1 MSNRETHE
9 MLRRILGDETDALL
23 TQANNKDPDAA
34 ALNAAGID
42 PDAMLTQAKKQIDHA
57 VKLSANGINPP
68 VPLEALSEA
77 EFNRLDIPTL
87 EKYLAAGDVNVDRL
101 LSRTRELLDQQRAS
115 VPANK
120 ASTPASTPGAIS
132 TPEQTQTE
140 APQAGFLKRLRAY
153 LPKPNRA
160 PMFGMAASAMVL
172 VAVGVGVLQLTPTTP
187 QIPPAEPET
196 RQLAVTLESAPI
208 ADTNDTIPSVAE
220 LAPSLMS
227 APSLTQALSTPIE
240 AMSLEEIDLA
250 TAAAV
255 LNDATETNPI
265 EAAQNNELAVT
276 TNHNTPA
283 TSAPETEI
291 PGTAENENITE
302 QNTAASDAWAVTHQ
316 PDAPAPKQKVEFVFS
331 PGDTFSHGMAQS
343 GLSNQLSTALAER
356 VGTDFHPGDKLIIF
370 FEDDEFEQ
378 LVVIRRKKQPLTIT
392 ADLKTSSAPAGT
404 TETIDVSGKIESS
417 LYAAL
422 EKALDA
428 NAAQR
433 ITWLLQNRGVP
444 LTALPKGAAFNIQI
458 EQIKSPDGQTL
469 GYGEIRS
476 VHLDAGK
483 RGKFEI

>member
-1 MSNRETHE
+1 MSNRETHDL
-9 MLRRILGDETDALL
+9 LRRILGDGTDALL
-23 TQANNKDPDAA
+23 TQANGKDPDAA
-34 ALNAAGID
+34 ALNAAGINA
-42 PDAMLTQAKKQIDHA
+42 DAMLTQAKKQIDHA

-68 VPLEALSEA
+68 VPLEALSEE

-120 ASTPASTPGAIS
+120 ATTPK
-132 TPEQTQTE
+132 PEPIQTE
-140 APQAGFLKRLRAY
+140 APQAGFLERLRAY
-153 LPKPNRA
+153 LPKPSRA
-160 PMFGMAASAMVL
+160 PMFGMAATAMVL
-172 VAVGVGVLQLTPTTP
+172 VAVGVGVLQLAPTTP
-187 QIPPAEPET
+187 QIPPTEPET
-196 RQLAVTLESAPI
+196 RQLAVTLESAPVTK
-208 ADTNDTIPSVAE
+208 ANDTIPSVAE

-227 APSLTQALSTPIE
+227 APSLTRALSTPIE
-240 AMSLEEIDLA
+240 AMSLEEIDSA
-250 TAAAV
+250 AAAAV

-265 EAAQNNELAVT
+265 EPAQHNGLAVT
-276 TNHNTPA
+276 ANHNTPA
-283 TSAPETEI
+283 NSAPETEI
-291 PGTAENENITE
+291 PGTAENETIKE
-302 QNTAASDAWAVTHQ
+302 QNTAASDSWAVTHQ

-343 GLSNQLSTALAER
+343 GLSNKLSTALAER

-483 RGKFEI
+483 RGKFEV

>member
-9 MLRRILGDETDALL
+9 MLRRILGDGTDALL
-23 TQANNKDPDAA
+23 TQANGKDPNAA

-68 VPLEALSEA
+68 VPLEALSEK

-120 ASTPASTPGAIS
+120 ASTS
-132 TPEQTQTE
+132 TPEPIQTE
-140 APQAGFLKRLRAY
+140 TPQAGFLERLRAY
-153 LPKPNRA
+153 LPKPSRT
-160 PMFGMAASAMVL
+160 PVFGMAASAIVL

-208 ADTNDTIPSVAE
+208 AEANDTIPSVAE

-240 AMSLEEIDLA
+240 PMSLEEIDSA
-250 TAAAV
+250 TAATV

-265 EAAQNNELAVT
+265 EAGQHNELALAADL
-276 TNHNTPA
+276 NTPA

-291 PGTAENENITE
+291 TATAENENIPE
-302 QNTAASDAWAVTHQ
+302 QNTAASDSWAVTHQ

-343 GLSNQLSTALAER
+343 GLSNKLSTALAER

>member
-1 MSNRETHE
+1 
-9 MLRRILGDETDALL
+9 
-23 TQANNKDPDAA
+23 
-34 ALNAAGID
+34 
-42 PDAMLTQAKKQIDHA
+42 
-57 VKLSANGINPP
+57 
-68 VPLEALSEA
+68 
-77 EFNRLDIPTL
+77 
-87 EKYLAAGDVNVDRL
+87 
-101 LSRTRELLDQQRAS
+101 
-115 VPANK
+115 
-120 ASTPASTPGAIS
+120 
-132 TPEQTQTE
+132 
-140 APQAGFLKRLRAY
+140 
-153 LPKPNRA
+153 
-160 PMFGMAASAMVL
+160 
-172 VAVGVGVLQLTPTTP
+172 
-187 QIPPAEPET
+187 
-196 RQLAVTLESAPI
+196 
-208 ADTNDTIPSVAE
+208 
-220 LAPSLMS
+220 MS
-227 APSLTQALSTPIE
+227 APSLTRALSTPIE
-240 AMSLEEIDLA
+240 AMSLEEIDSA
-250 TAAAV
+250 AEAAV

-265 EAAQNNELAVT
+265 ESAQNNGLAVT
-276 TNHNTPA
+276 TNHNRPA
-283 TSAPETEI
+283 TSAPETKI
-291 PGTAENENITE
+291 TGTTENETIKE
-302 QNTAASDAWAVTHQ
+302 QNTAASDSWAVTHQ

-343 GLSNQLSTALAER
+343 GLSNKLSTALAER

-444 LTALPKGAAFNIQI
+444 LTTLPKGAAFNIQI

-483 RGKFEI
+483 RGKFEV

>member
-1 MSNRETHE
+1 MSNLETHDL
-9 MLRRILGDETDALL
+9 LRRILGDGTDALL
-23 TQANNKDPDAA
+23 TQANGKDPDAA
-34 ALNAAGID
+34 ALNAAGINA
-42 PDAMLTQAKKQIDHA
+42 DAMLTQAKKQIDHA

-120 ASTPASTPGAIS
+120 ATTP
-132 TPEQTQTE
+132 TPEPIQTE
-140 APQAGFLKRLRAY
+140 APQAGFLERLRAY

-160 PMFGMAASAMVL
+160 PVFGMAATAMVL
-172 VAVGVGVLQLTPTTP
+172 VAVGVGVLQLAPTTP
-187 QIPPAEPET
+187 QTPPAEPET

-208 ADTNDTIPSVAE
+208 AKANDTIPSVAE

-227 APSLTQALSTPIE
+227 APSLTRALSTAIE
-240 AMSLEEIDLA
+240 AMSLEEIDSA
-250 TAAAV
+250 TATAV

-265 EAAQNNELAVT
+265 ESAQNNELAVT
-276 TNHNTPA
+276 TNHDTPA

-302 QNTAASDAWAVTHQ
+302 QNTAASDSWAVTHQ

-343 GLSNQLSTALAER
+343 GLSNKLSTALAER

-433 ITWLLQNRGVP
+433 ITWRLQNRGVP
-444 LTALPKGAAFNIQI
+444 LTTLPKGAAFNIQI

-469 GYGEIRS
+469 GYGEIRA

-483 RGKFEI
+483 RGKFEV

>member
-1 MSNRETHE
+1 MSNRETHDL
-9 MLRRILGDETDALL
+9 LRRILSDETDALL
-23 TQANNKDPDAA
+23 TQANGKNPDAA

-68 VPLEALSEA
+68 VPLEALSEE

-120 ASTPASTPGAIS
+120 TSTP
-132 TPEQTQTE
+132 TPEPIQTE
-140 APQAGFLKRLRAY
+140 APQAGFLDRLRAY
-153 LPKPNRA
+153 LPKPSRA
-160 PMFGMAASAMVL
+160 PMFGIAATAMVL
-172 VAVGVGVLQLTPTTP
+172 VAVGVGVLQLAPTTP
-187 QIPPAEPET
+187 QIPPAEPEL

-227 APSLTQALSTPIE
+227 APSLTRALSTPIE
-240 AMSLEEIDLA
+240 AMSLEEIDSTA
-250 TAAAV
+250 AAAV

-265 EAAQNNELAVT
+265 EPAQNNELAVT
-276 TNHNTPA
+276 TNHDAPA

-291 PGTAENENITE
+291 LDTAENENITE
-302 QNTAASDAWAVTHQ
+302 RNTAVSDSWAVTHQ
-316 PDAPAPKQKVEFVFS
+316 PDAPAPKQKVEFIFS

-343 GLSNQLSTALAER
+343 GLSNKLSTALAER

-433 ITWLLQNRGVP
+433 IAWLLQHRGVP

>member
-9 MLRRILGDETDALL
+9 MLRRILGDGTDALL
-23 TQANNKDPDAA
+23 TQANGKDPDAA
-34 ALNAAGID
+34 ALNAAGINA
-42 PDAMLTQAKKQIDHA
+42 DAMLTQAKKQIDHA

-77 EFNRLDIPTL
+77 EFNGLDIPTL

-120 ASTPASTPGAIS
+120 ASTP
-132 TPEQTQTE
+132 TPEPIQTE
-140 APQAGFLKRLRAY
+140 APQAGFLERLRAY

-160 PMFGMAASAMVL
+160 PMFGMAATAMVL
-172 VAVGVGVLQLTPTTP
+172 VAIGVGVLQLAPTTP
-187 QIPPAEPET
+187 QTPPAEPET
-196 RQLAVTLESAPI
+196 RQLAVTLESAPS
-208 ADTNDTIPSVAE
+208 AKANDTIPSVAE

-227 APSLTQALSTPIE
+227 APSLTRALSTPIE
-240 AMSLEEIDLA
+240 AMSLEEIDSA
-250 TAAAV
+250 AEAAV

-265 EAAQNNELAVT
+265 EPAQNNELAVT

-283 TSAPETEI
+283 TTASETEI
-291 PGTAENENITE
+291 TGTAENETIKG
-302 QNTAASDAWAVTHQ
+302 QNTAASDSWAVTHQ

-343 GLSNQLSTALAER
+343 GLSNKLSTALAER

>member
-9 MLRRILGDETDALL
+9 MLSRILGDGTDALL
-23 TQANNKDPDAA
+23 TQANGKDPDAA

-42 PDAMLTQAKKQIDHA
+42 PDTMLTQAKKQIDHA

-68 VPLEALSEA
+68 VPLEALSEK

-115 VPANK
+115 VPTNK
-120 ASTPASTPGAIS
+120 ATTPK
-132 TPEQTQTE
+132 PEPIQAE
-140 APQAGFLKRLRAY
+140 APQAGFLERLRAY
-153 LPKPNRA
+153 LPKPNRT
-160 PMFGMAASAMVL
+160 PVFGMAATAMVL
-172 VAVGVGVLQLTPTTP
+172 VAVGVGVLQLAPTTP

-208 ADTNDTIPSVAE
+208 AEANDTIPSVAE

-227 APSLTQALSTPIE
+227 APSLTRALSTPIE
-240 AMSLEEIDLA
+240 AMSLEEIDSAAEA
-250 TAAAV
+250 TV

-265 EAAQNNELAVT
+265 EPAQNNELAVT
-276 TNHNTPA
+276 TDHNTPA
-283 TSAPETEI
+283 TSTPETET
-291 PGTAENENITE
+291 PNTAENKNITE
-302 QNTAASDAWAVTHQ
+302 QNTAASDSWAVTHQ
-316 PDAPAPKQKVEFVFS
+316 PDAPAPRQKVEFVFS

-343 GLSNQLSTALAER
+343 GLSNKLSTALAER

>member
-1 MSNRETHE
+1 MSNRETHDL
-9 MLRRILGDETDALL
+9 LRRILSDETDALL
-23 TQANNKDPDAA
+23 TQANGKNPDAA

-68 VPLEALSEA
+68 VPLEALSEE

-120 ASTPASTPGAIS
+120 TSTP
-132 TPEQTQTE
+132 TPEPIQTE
-140 APQAGFLKRLRAY
+140 APQAGFLDRLRAY
-153 LPKPNRA
+153 LPKPSRA
-160 PMFGMAASAMVL
+160 PMFGMAATAMVL

-227 APSLTQALSTPIE
+227 APSLTRALSTPIE
-240 AMSLEEIDLA
+240 AMSLEEIDS
-250 TAAAV
+250 AAAATV

-265 EAAQNNELAVT
+265 ESAQNYGLAVT
-276 TNHNTPA
+276 TNHNRPA
-283 TSAPETEI
+283 TSAPETET
-291 PGTAENENITE
+291 PNTAENETIKE
-302 QNTAASDAWAVTHQ
+302 QNTAASDSWAVTHQ

-343 GLSNQLSTALAER
+343 GLSNKLSTALAER

-433 ITWLLQNRGVP
+433 IAWLLQHRGVP

>member
-9 MLRRILGDETDALL
+9 MLRRILGDGTDALL
-23 TQANNKDPDAA
+23 TQANGKDPDAA

-68 VPLEALSEA
+68 VPLEALSEE

-120 ASTPASTPGAIS
+120 ASTP
-132 TPEQTQTE
+132 TPEPIQTE
-140 APQAGFLKRLRAY
+140 APQAGFRERLRAY

-160 PMFGMAASAMVL
+160 PVFGMAATAMVL
-172 VAVGVGVLQLTPTTP
+172 VAVGVGVLQLAPTTP
-187 QIPPAEPET
+187 PIPPAEPET

-208 ADTNDTIPSVAE
+208 AKANDTISSVAK

-240 AMSLEEIDLA
+240 AMSLEEIDSA
-250 TAAAV
+250 AEAAV
-255 LNDATETNPI
+255 LNDAPETNPI
-265 EAAQNNELAVT
+265 EPAQNNELAFT

-283 TSAPETEI
+283 ASAPETKI
-291 PGTAENENITE
+291 TGTAENENITE
-302 QNTAASDAWAVTHQ
+302 QNTAASDSWAVTHQ
-316 PDAPAPKQKVEFVFS
+316 PDAPAPKQKVEFIFS

-343 GLSNQLSTALAER
+343 GLSNKLSTALAER

-404 TETIDVSGKIESS
+404 KETIDVSGKIESS

-433 ITWLLQNRGVP
+433 IAWLLQHRGVP

>member
-9 MLRRILGDETDALL
+9 MLRRILGDGTDALL
-23 TQANNKDPDAA
+23 TQANGKDPDAA

-120 ASTPASTPGAIS
+120 ATTP
-132 TPEQTQTE
+132 TPEPIQTE
-140 APQAGFLKRLRAY
+140 APQAGFLERLRAY

-160 PMFGMAASAMVL
+160 PVFGMAATAMVL
-172 VAVGVGVLQLTPTTP
+172 VAVGVGVLQLAPTTP

-208 ADTNDTIPSVAE
+208 AEANDTIPSVAE

-227 APSLTQALSTPIE
+227 APSLTRALSTPIE
-240 AMSLEEIDLA
+240 AMSLEEIDSA
-250 TAAAV
+250 AEAAV

-265 EAAQNNELAVT
+265 EPAQNNELAVT

-291 PGTAENENITE
+291 PDTAENENITE
-302 QNTAASDAWAVTHQ
+302 QNTAASDSWAVTHQ

-343 GLSNQLSTALAER
+343 GLSNKLSTALAER

>member
-9 MLRRILGDETDALL
+9 MLRRILGDGTDALL
-23 TQANNKDPDAA
+23 TQANGKDPDAA

-77 EFNRLDIPTL
+77 EFKLLDIPTL

-120 ASTPASTPGAIS
+120 ASTPASTPEAI
-132 TPEQTQTE
+132 QTE
-140 APQAGFLKRLRAY
+140 TPQAGFLERLRAY

-160 PMFGMAASAMVL
+160 PVFGMAATAMVL
-172 VAVGVGVLQLTPTTP
+172 VAAGVGVLQLAPTTP

-220 LAPSLMS
+220 LARPVMS
-227 APSLTQALSTPIE
+227 APSLTRALSTPIE
-240 AMSLEEIDLA
+240 AMSLEEIDSAA
-250 TAAAV
+250 TAAV
-255 LNDATETNPI
+255 LNDATETNQI
-265 EAAQNNELAVT
+265 EPAQNNELAVAADLS
-276 TNHNTPA
+276 TPA
-283 TSAPETEI
+283 ASAPETEI
-291 PGTAENENITE
+291 PDTAENENITE
-302 QNTAASDAWAVTHQ
+302 QNTAASDSWAVTHQ
-316 PDAPAPKQKVEFVFS
+316 PDAPAPKQKVEFIFS

-483 RGKFEI
+483 RGKFEV

>member
-9 MLRRILGDETDALL
+9 MLRRILGDGTDALL
-23 TQANNKDPDAA
+23 TQANGKDPDAA
-34 ALNAAGID
+34 ALNAAGINA
-42 PDAMLTQAKKQIDHA
+42 DAMLTKAKKQIDHA

-77 EFNRLDIPTL
+77 EFNGLDIPTL

-120 ASTPASTPGAIS
+120 ASTP
-132 TPEQTQTE
+132 TPEPIQTE
-140 APQAGFLKRLRAY
+140 APQAGFLERLRAY

-160 PMFGMAASAMVL
+160 PVFGMAASAIVL
-172 VAVGVGVLQLTPTTP
+172 VAVGVGVLQLAPTTP

-208 ADTNDTIPSVAE
+208 AEANDTNPSVAE

-227 APSLTQALSTPIE
+227 APSLTRALSTPIE
-240 AMSLEEIDLA
+240 AMSLEEIDSA
-250 TAAAV
+250 AAAAV
-255 LNDATETNPI
+255 LNDATETTPI
-265 EAAQNNELAVT
+265 EPAQNNELAVT

-283 TSAPETEI
+283 ASAPETEI
-291 PGTAENENITE
+291 LDTAENENITKL
-302 QNTAASDAWAVTHQ
+302 NTAASDSWAVTHQ
-316 PDAPAPKQKVEFVFS
+316 PQAPAPKQKVEFVFS

-343 GLSNQLSTALAER
+343 GLSNKLSTALAER

>member
-1 MSNRETHE
+1 MSNRETHDL
-9 MLRRILGDETDALL
+9 LRRILGDGTDALL
-23 TQANNKDPDAA
+23 TQANGKDPDAA

-68 VPLEALSEA
+68 VPLEALSEK

-87 EKYLAAGDVNVDRL
+87 EKYLAAGDVNVNRL

-115 VPANK
+115 LPANK
-120 ASTPASTPGAIS
+120 ASTP
-132 TPEQTQTE
+132 TPEPIQTE
-140 APQAGFLKRLRAY
+140 APQAGFLERLRAY

-160 PMFGMAASAMVL
+160 PMFGMAATAMVL
-172 VAVGVGVLQLTPTTP
+172 VAVGVGVLQLAPTTP

-208 ADTNDTIPSVAE
+208 AKANDTIPSVAE

-240 AMSLEEIDLA
+240 AMSLEEIDSA
-250 TAAAV
+250 AEAAV

-265 EAAQNNELAVT
+265 EPAQNNELAVAADL
-276 TNHNTPA
+276 NTPA
-283 TSAPETEI
+283 TSAPETET
-291 PGTAENENITE
+291 PNTAENETIEE
-302 QNTAASDAWAVTHQ
+302 QNTAASDSWAVTHQ
-316 PDAPAPKQKVEFVFS
+316 PDAPAPKHKVEFVFS

-444 LTALPKGAAFNIQI
+444 LTTLPKGAAFNIQI

-483 RGKFEI
+483 RGKFEV

>member
-9 MLRRILGDETDALL
+9 MLRRILGDGTDALL
-23 TQANNKDPDAA
+23 TQANGKDPDAA
-34 ALNAAGID
+34 ALNAAGINA
-42 PDAMLTQAKKQIDHA
+42 DAMLTQAKKQIDHA
-57 VKLSANGINPP
+57 VKLSASGINPP

-120 ASTPASTPGAIS
+120 ASTP
-132 TPEQTQTE
+132 TPEPIQAETS
-140 APQAGFLKRLRAY
+140 QAGFLERLRAY

-160 PMFGMAASAMVL
+160 PVFGMAATAIVL
-172 VAVGVGVLQLTPTTP
+172 VAVGVGVLQLAPTTP

-208 ADTNDTIPSVAE
+208 AKANDTIPSVAE

-227 APSLTQALSTPIE
+227 APSLTRALSTPIE
-240 AMSLEEIDLA
+240 AMSLEEIDSA
-250 TAAAV
+250 AEAAV

-265 EAAQNNELAVT
+265 EPAQNNELALT
-276 TNHNTPA
+276 TNHDTPA
-283 TSAPETEI
+283 TSVPETEI
-291 PGTAENENITE
+291 LDTAENETITE
-302 QNTAASDAWAVTHQ
+302 QNTAASDSWAVTHQ

-343 GLSNQLSTALAER
+343 GLSNKLSTALAER

-444 LTALPKGAAFNIQI
+444 LTTLPKGAAFNIQI

-483 RGKFEI
+483 RGKFEV

>member
-9 MLRRILGDETDALL
+9 MLRRILGDGTDALL
-23 TQANNKDPDAA
+23 ARANGKDPDAA

-42 PDAMLTQAKKQIDHA
+42 PNAMLTQAKKQIDHA

-68 VPLEALSEA
+68 VPLEALSEE

-120 ASTPASTPGAIS
+120 ASTP
-132 TPEQTQTE
+132 TPEPIQTE
-140 APQAGFLKRLRAY
+140 APQAGFLERLRAY
-153 LPKPNRA
+153 LPKPSRA

-172 VAVGVGVLQLTPTTP
+172 VAVGVGVLQLAPTTP

-208 ADTNDTIPSVAE
+208 ADTNDTTPSVAE

-227 APSLTQALSTPIE
+227 APSLTRALSTPIE
-240 AMSLEEIDLA
+240 AMSLEEIDSA
-250 TAAAV
+250 VEAAV

-265 EAAQNNELAVT
+265 EPAQNNELAVT

-283 TSAPETEI
+283 NSAPETEI
-291 PGTAENENITE
+291 TAAAKNENITG
-302 QNTAASDAWAVTHQ
+302 QNIAASDSWAVTHQ

-444 LTALPKGAAFNIQI
+444 LTTLPKGAAFNIRI

-483 RGKFEI
+483 RGKFEV